1 MSFRYWDIESGRIVP
16 VEEIREAWEAD
27 ERENGYGYTFGD
39 FLRLCHPASNGC
51 VVEIGTPA
59 RFGLVKDYGDGG
71 YKFYERIAGSF
82 APFYVDGNREE
93 VETYFRE
100 TFGNDTEVNW

>member
-1 MSFRYWDIESGRIVP
+1 MRYWDIESERIVP

-27 ERENGYGYTFGD
+27 EKENGYGYTFGD

-51 VVEIGTPA
+51 MVEIGTPA
-59 RFGLVKDYGDGG
+59 RFRLVKDYGDGG
-71 YKFYERIAGSF
+71 FKFYERIAGSF
-82 APFYVDGNREE
+82 APFYVDGDREE
-93 VETYFRE
+93 VEAYFRD